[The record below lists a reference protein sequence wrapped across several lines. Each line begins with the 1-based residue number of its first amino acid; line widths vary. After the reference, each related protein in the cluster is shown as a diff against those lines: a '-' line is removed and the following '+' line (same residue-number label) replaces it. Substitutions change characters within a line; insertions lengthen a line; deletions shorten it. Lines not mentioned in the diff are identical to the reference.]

1 MKDIHVQLRNNDLQ
15 QGIHSSED
23 FHKVLKRERF
33 RADRN
38 NHEFS
43 LIVFDVGV
51 LKKNMGAARH
61 FIDILTSRVRISDEV
76 GLYDERRL
84 AVLLPD
90 TSSRGARVL
99 ADNVCSEI
107 PASASY
113 LEYECFTY
121 TYPSQKRFAVNS
133 FSRSSR
139 FAEDVNIKIAVGHK
153 TPLWKRSIDII
164 FALIFMLALSPLL
177 MLVAIMIKMVSP
189 GPVFFR
195 QKRVGRSGKIFTLY
209 KFRTMKVNNN
219 VAAHHEYLKEL
230 INGDSNR
237 EKPMVKLKN
246 DSRII
251 PMGNIVR
258 KASID
263 ELPQLINILCGEM
276 SLVGPRP
283 CIPYEAE
290 EYLHWHARRFDIIP
304 GLTGLWQVS
313 GKNNTTFKEMIRL
326 DIEYAV
332 RRSFLLDIKILL
344 KTPMVVLSQI
354 FEDFPA
360 LKNNSQSEKK
370 KVKVRV
376 AEVA

>member
-1 MKDIHVQLRNNDLQ
+1 MKDMHVRLKNYDLQ
-15 QGIHSSED
+15 QNIHSSED

-61 FIDILTSRVRISDEV
+61 FIDILTSRVRVSDEV

-90 TSSRGARVL
+90 TSSRGAKVL
-99 ADNVCSEI
+99 ADNVCREV
-107 PASASY
+107 PASASC

-121 TYPSQKRFAVNS
+121 TYPSQKLFAENS
-133 FSRSSR
+133 FSRSNR
-139 FAEDVNIKIAVGHK
+139 FEEDVNIKIATGHK
-153 TPLWKRSIDII
+153 TPFWKRAIDII
-164 FALIFMLALSPLL
+164 FASIFLLALSPLL
-177 MLVAIMIKMVSP
+177 GLVAIMIKMVSS

-195 QKRVGRSGKIFTLY
+195 QKRVGRSGKIFTMY

-219 VAAHHEYLKEL
+219 AAVHHEYLKEL
-230 INGDSNR
+230 INGDSKR

-263 ELPQLINILCGEM
+263 ELPQMINVLLGEM

-290 EYLHWHARRFDIIP
+290 EYLRWHARRFDIIP
-304 GLTGLWQVS
+304 GLTGLWQVN
-313 GKNNTTFKEMIRL
+313 GKNKTTFKEMIRL

-332 RRSFLLDIKILL
+332 RRSFWLDIKILL
-344 KTPMVVLSQI
+344 KTPMVVLSQA
-354 FEDFPA
+354 FENFPA
-360 LKNNSQSEKK
+360 LKNNSQSENK